1 MSDASEIWGEMSP
14 SNRNILCVK
23 NCDLP
28 YILPEGLG
36 VLLWKGRRDQRRGDY
51 CRGHSVDGRLGLG
64 WLDVLV
70 FGGSCCWLVR
80 PRLYHSPQSA

>member
-36 VLLWKGRRDQRRGDY
+36 VLLWKGRRDQRRG
-51 CRGHSVDGRLGLG
+51 
-64 WLDVLV
+64 
-70 FGGSCCWLVR
+70 
-80 PRLYHSPQSA
+80 